1 MAMESQ
7 MPSCVPQFRVSRS
20 IMVLFR
26 PAPGL
31 ILRTHQVVIQT

>member
-7 MPSCVPQFRVSRS
+7 MLPSVPQFRVSRL

-31 ILRTHQVVIQT
+31 ILRTRQVVIQT